1 MVLRHE
7 VINSKSHHTYCNAM
21 YILYNIISIALHTC
35 VLDLD
40 RLALH
45 CCGISA
51 LHLWRA
57 HTRTENTTRHSIRP
71 FALFIAVH
79 MYICTRVRDAGRGEA
94 AERRR
99 TNGTH
104 GQTPRRDTDGQGSSC
119 AQYTAAAQRRVRVRS
134 SLHGSFERGSL
145 ARGRSTDA
153 GHKATSCRL
162 RAQSS
167 ERVPAR

>member
-21 YILYNIISIALHTC
+21 YMLYNIISIALHTC
-35 VLDLD
+35 VLDPD

-57 HTRTENTTRHSIRP
+57 HTRTKNTTRHSIRP

-119 AQYTAAAQRRVRVRS
+119 AQYTAAAVQHCGVRVRCS
-134 SLHGSFERGSL
+134 FHRSFERGSL

-153 GHKATSCRL
+153 
-162 RAQSS
+162 AQLQAASS
-167 ERVPAR
+167 EL